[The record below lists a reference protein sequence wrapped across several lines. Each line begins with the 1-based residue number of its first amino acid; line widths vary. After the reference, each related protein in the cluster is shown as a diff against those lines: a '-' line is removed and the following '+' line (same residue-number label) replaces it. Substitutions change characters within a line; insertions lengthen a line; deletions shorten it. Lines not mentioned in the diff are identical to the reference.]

1 MESGTLATYRK
12 KTPHYLAVSDLLSIF
27 ASLILTEL
35 MAKDEDNT
43 RNNLIINKLPTT
55 IREGK
60 ENDYTYSV
68 NLTRLLRRFVRLA
81 APDPEQLSKSDAA
94 LLEDVLRYGR
104 LQKVAEK
111 RGRSNAYVSNHVS
124 RALALLEKRVL
135 QWEVAQVR
143 AIEEKKSEELE
154 RELNATRQR
163 IAEIEQRLERVRN
176 NSVDFNRFYALTTAR
191 LKTMEAETFLREHS
205 KT

>member
-1 MESGTLATYRK
+1 
-12 KTPHYLAVSDLLSIF
+12 
-27 ASLILTEL
+27 

-176 NSVDFNRFYALTTAR
+176 NSVDFNPSTPSPPPA
-191 LKTMEAETFLREHS
+191 
-205 KT
+205 